1 MPEKRSP
8 QSSTPK
14 ERPREERKDAHARSE
29 RQRRGVS
36 GDRRERRDPRE
47 RREPRGE
54 RSEPASKYGAAHLS
68 DEVTKDL
75 RATARPGKED
85 ILVKVFSEAVAAYFE
100 GDFKEAIRLGDQSK
114 HMALRSASAREFL
127 GLAHYQAGNWAEAI
141 KELAA
146 FKRITGSLEQNHVLA
161 DSYRATGKPE
171 KALELCEEVLGS
183 RPDAQIGYE
192 AAIVA
197 AGALA
202 DMKRVDDA
210 IKWLESLDLQPAVA
224 QEHHLRAWYVLADLL
239 ERKGRYTQART
250 WFEAVAGADADLT
263 DAPERAAKLAAS

>member
-1 MPEKRSP
+1 MPERRSP
-8 QSSTPK
+8 RSSTPRDK
-14 ERPREERKDAHARSE
+14 PREERKDVHARSE
-29 RQRRGVS
+29 RQRRDLRTS
-36 GDRRERRDPRE
+36 
-47 RREPRGE
+47 E

-68 DEVTKDL
+68 DDVVKDL

-100 GDFKEAIRLGDQSK
+100 GDFKEAIRLGDQCK

-127 GLAHYQAGNWAEAI
+127 GLAHYQVGNWAEAI

-146 FKRITGSLEQNHVLA
+146 FKRITGSVEQNHVLA
-161 DSYRATGKPE
+161 DSYRAVRKPE

-183 RPDAQIGYE
+183 RPEEQIGYE

-202 DMKRVDDA
+202 DLKRYDDA

-224 QEHHLRAWYVLADLL
+224 QEHHLRAWYVLGDLQ
-239 ERKGRYTQART
+239 ERKGRYTQARQ

-263 DAPERAAKLAAS
+263 DAPDRAARLAAG